1 LKTDK
6 LRVCIAHPADPC
18 GSIAGG
24 IDTFIRGEIDN
35 APDDIEYSAIGIT
48 TDPANRPVGEWTRC
62 ELKRNSFEFYSVY
75 EHRVEARRPIV
86 PVIVQYLMK
95 LGSVLRDVDAS
106 VLEIHRFETLLRI
119 RRDAQPVTAVLHQN
133 MQSLYDKQADIMWA
147 RMPGMYFWLEDR
159 LAPRLA
165 SAFCVREDAAKHY
178 RSKFAN
184 LADSCMFQPTWA
196 DPRQF
201 KPAGEGERAAMRQ
214 RMSSELGIDPNDKW
228 MLMVGRLDAQKN
240 PMLMLAALKRLVDS
254 GQQDVNLL
262 VVGEG
267 QLRSEMEEAVANN
280 GLVNKVHF
288 LGLKS
293 IDEVSALLHA
303 ADLFVMSS
311 AYEGMPMAVIEALA
325 SGVPVATTRVGE
337 VALVV
342 NDGVCGQIAESHSE
356 EHLAEAI
363 EWCLN
368 NLDAITGK
376 PCLDSASHFSPAVVL
391 EPVYENYRRL
401 AFQASQAKSR

>member
-1 LKTDK
+1 M
-6 LRVCIAHPADPC
+6 
-18 GSIAGG
+18 
-24 IDTFIRGEIDN
+24 F
-35 APDDIEYSAIGIT
+35 
-48 TDPANRPVGEWTRC
+48 
-62 ELKRNSFEFYSVY
+62 
-75 EHRVEARRPIV
+75 
-86 PVIVQYLMK
+86 PVIVQYLLK
-95 LGSVLRDVDAS
+95 LGAVLREVDTS
-106 VLEIHRFETLLRI
+106 VLEVHRFETLLRI

-147 RMPGMYFWLEDR
+147 RMPGMYFWLEEK
-159 LAPRLA
+159 LAPRLE
-165 SAFCVREDAAKHY
+165 SAFCVREDAAQHY
-178 RSKFAN
+178 RGKFKN
-184 LADSCMFQPTWA
+184 LANTCMFQPTWA

-201 KPAGEGERAAMRQ
+201 KPAGEGERTAIR
-214 RMSSELGIDPNDKW
+214 RRLETEFGISRDDRW

-240 PMLMLAALKRLVDS
+240 PMLMLAALKRLVD
-254 GQQDVNLL
+254 GGLQDVNLL

-267 QLRSEMEEAVANN
+267 QLRREMEDVIADS
-280 GLVNKVHF
+280 GLQDRVHL

-293 IDEVSALLHA
+293 IDEVSVLLHA

-342 NDGVCGQIAESHSE
+342 NDGVCGRISESHSE

-376 PCLDSASHFSPAVVL
+376 PCLESAGHFSPAVVL

-401 AFQASQAKSR
+401 AYQASQAKSR